1 MNMAEINLTS
11 TEMLVPLSP
20 ELTKLWQVR
29 NGLQLLYGNE
39 DLKDYENLIRR
50 LVKQVDELLEEI

>member
-1 MNMAEINLTS
+1 MAEINLTS

-39 DLKDYENLIRR
+39 DLKDYENLISR
-50 LVKQVDELLEEI
+50 LIKQVDELLEEI

>member
-1 MNMAEINLTS
+1 MAEINLTS
-11 TEMLVPLSP
+11 TEMLVPISP

-39 DLKDYENLIRR
+39 DLKDYENLISR
-50 LVKQVDELLEEI
+50 LIKQVDELLEEI

>member
-39 DLKDYENLIRR
+39 DLKDYENLIHK
-50 LVKQVDELLEEI
+50 LIKQVDELLEEI

>member
-1 MNMAEINLTS
+1 MNMAEINLTG

-39 DLKDYENLIRR
+39 DLKDYENLIHR
-50 LVKQVDELLEEI
+50 LIKQVDELLEEI

>member
-1 MNMAEINLTS
+1 MAEINLTS

-20 ELTKLWQVR
+20 ELTKLWQGR

-39 DLKDYENLIRR
+39 DLKDYENLIHR
-50 LVKQVDELLEEI
+50 LIKQVDELLEEI